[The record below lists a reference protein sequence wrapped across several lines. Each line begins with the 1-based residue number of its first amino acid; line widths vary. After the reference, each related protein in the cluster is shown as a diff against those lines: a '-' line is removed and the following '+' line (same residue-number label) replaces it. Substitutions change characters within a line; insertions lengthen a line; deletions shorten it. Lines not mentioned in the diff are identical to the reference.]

1 MFNRKITI
9 IGAGSVGSATA
20 YTLALTGIASE
31 IVLLDVNNAKSVGEA
46 LDIYHGTPLMDNPI
60 DVYSGDYSAA
70 KDSSIVVITSG
81 YPRKPDQTRLELTQS
96 NVDVLKD
103 IAPRITS
110 VCPDATYILVSNPV
124 DVLTY
129 AFIKLTGLP
138 ETRVLGTGTLL
149 DTARLRS
156 YISRSFGVSQQS
168 VHAYVFGEHG
178 DSSFIPWT
186 ISNISGVDP
195 IQNPTRIMYKNGIQT
210 PNINCEEIEQHIRTS
225 GAEIIRRKG
234 CTNYAIAT
242 AVHTVCEA
250 LFNVNSKILMV
261 SSMLN
266 GEYDLHDVCLSIPTL
281 VGNGNVQGHLM
292 PHLSDDEYGKLLSSE
307 RAIRSVLNS
316 LTL

>member
-20 YTLALTGIASE
+20 YSLAVTGTASE
-31 IVLLDVNNAKSVGEA
+31 VVLLDINEEKSLGEA
-46 LDIYHGTPLMDNPI
+46 LDIFHGTPLMDNP
-60 DVYSGDYSAA
+60 VNVCSGDYEAA
-70 KDSSIVVITSG
+70 RGSDVVVITSG
-81 YPRKPDQTRLELTQS
+81 FPRKPDETRLQLTQA
-96 NVDVLKD
+96 NVDVLRG
-103 IAPRITS
+103 IAPKITAI
-110 VCPDATYILVSNPV
+110 CPDATYVLVSNPV

-156 YISRSFGVSQQS
+156 YISRSFSVSQQS

-178 DSSFIPWT
+178 DSSFIPWS
-186 ISNISGVDP
+186 ISNIAGVDP
-195 IQNPTRIMYKNGIQT
+195 VKDPSRIHYIGSHAL
-210 PNINCEEIEQHIRTS
+210 PSINCDEIERHIRTS

-242 AVHTVCEA
+242 AVNTVCEA
-250 LFNVNSKILMV
+250 LFNVNSKIMTV

-266 GEYDLHDVCLSIPTL
+266 GEYDLKDVCLSIPTL
-281 VGNGNVQGHLM
+281 VGNGKVNGHIM
-292 PHLSDDEYGKLLSSE
+292 PDLSEEEYGKLRYSE
-307 RAIRSVLNS
+307 RAIREVLDQIS
-316 LTL
+316 F